1 MDSVVRDIQNT
12 QCLLNVEHLSASCP
26 HVTLQFADSK
36 GDVGLGLV
44 KEGLVMVEVRKE
56 KQFQKVVCDL
66 ERAPSWKQALST
78 YPASS
83 AVSQMRDW
91 GLHPVPVRKQR
102 IHQPPGP
109 AGER

>member
-1 MDSVVRDIQNT
+1 MRDIQNT

-56 KQFQKVVCDL
+56 KQFQKVVRDL
-66 ERAPSWKQALST
+66 ERAPRPGSRVTDEGLGT
-78 YPASS
+78 VPRAS
-83 AVSQMRDW
+83 AEA
-91 GLHPVPVRKQR
+91 G
-102 IHQPPGP
+102 IHQPPVLLGKDNGFGF
-109 AGER
+109 AGVFKKSN